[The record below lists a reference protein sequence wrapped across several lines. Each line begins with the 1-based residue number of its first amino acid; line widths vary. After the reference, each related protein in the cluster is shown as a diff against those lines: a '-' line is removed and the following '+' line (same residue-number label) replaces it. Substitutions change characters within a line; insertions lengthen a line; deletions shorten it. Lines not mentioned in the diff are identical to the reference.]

1 MDILTGSDRRWRC
14 YYSAGRGDK
23 ARHSGCG
30 EEEGGGEGRV
40 GVREGAGERG
50 GGRERECVCVCVCVR
65 ERERERAVLQIEF

>member
-23 ARHSGCG
+23 ARHSERG

-40 GVREGAGERG
+40 GG
-50 GGRERECVCVCVCVR
+50 GGGWRERESVCVSVCV
-65 ERERERAVLQIEF
+65 